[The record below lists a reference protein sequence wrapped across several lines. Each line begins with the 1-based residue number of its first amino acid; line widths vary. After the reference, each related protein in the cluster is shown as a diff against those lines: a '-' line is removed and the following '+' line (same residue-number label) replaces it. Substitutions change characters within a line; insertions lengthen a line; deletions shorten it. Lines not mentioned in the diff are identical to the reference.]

1 MIKPLNSTDLA
12 SSKTRSGMTS
22 IADLIPRLIRSYE
35 LQAEL
40 LQRRTELATG
50 NAQPATAAATP
61 VQGVQETFNW
71 YE

>member
-1 MIKPLNSTDLA
+1 MIQPLHSTELS
-12 SSKTRSGMTS
+12 SSKTRTGMTS

-40 LQRRTELATG
+40 VKRRTELASENGQSMGTTI
-50 NAQPATAAATP
+50 AP
-61 VQGVQETFNW
+61 VQGTFNW